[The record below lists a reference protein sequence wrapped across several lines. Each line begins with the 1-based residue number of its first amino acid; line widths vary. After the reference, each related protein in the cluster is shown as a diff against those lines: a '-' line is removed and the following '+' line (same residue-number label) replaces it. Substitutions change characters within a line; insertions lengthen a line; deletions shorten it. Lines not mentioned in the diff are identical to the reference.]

1 LLDDFFSADSTISNL
16 QAALHVLV
24 SGIQQ
29 TSSQIEEDDDDQ
41 LFANVVSSLDN
52 SFDIAVY

>member
-1 LLDDFFSADSTISNL
+1 LLDILSADSTISNL

-29 TSSQIEEDDDDQ
+29 TFSQLEDDDDDQ
-41 LFANVVSSLDN
+41 LSANVVSSLD
-52 SFDIAVY
+52 SSSDI